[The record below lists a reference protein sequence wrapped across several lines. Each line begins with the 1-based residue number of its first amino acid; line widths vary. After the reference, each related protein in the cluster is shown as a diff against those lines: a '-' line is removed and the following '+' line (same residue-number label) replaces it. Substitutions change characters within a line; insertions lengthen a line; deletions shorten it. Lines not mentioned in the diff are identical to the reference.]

1 MTGAGC
7 SPIITSSP
15 GVTELI
21 TMGSRASRSPAERR
35 PWQAQSQN
43 SLKNPGNLGRNP
55 EMRPQLQILIPS
67 YLDFS
72 FQRGM
77 LPCAAKWG
85 SVACS
90 LNLSARASSKSLP
103 SGTSALVQR
112 EPPVLQA
119 VDSAHWLSRALNSWP
134 QVPRLPC
141 SRACVGGRLSPP
153 QPDPGVLVCPSASWS
168 SWL

>member
-21 TMGSRASRSPAERR
+21 AMGSQASRSPAERR

-43 SLKNPGNLGRNP
+43 CLKNPGNLGRNP

-85 SVACS
+85 SVAYS
-90 LNLSARASSKSLP
+90 LNLSARASSSSLP
-103 SGTSALVQR
+103 
-112 EPPVLQA
+112 
-119 VDSAHWLSRALNSWP
+119 
-134 QVPRLPC
+134 
-141 SRACVGGRLSPP
+141 
-153 QPDPGVLVCPSASWS
+153 
-168 SWL
+168 